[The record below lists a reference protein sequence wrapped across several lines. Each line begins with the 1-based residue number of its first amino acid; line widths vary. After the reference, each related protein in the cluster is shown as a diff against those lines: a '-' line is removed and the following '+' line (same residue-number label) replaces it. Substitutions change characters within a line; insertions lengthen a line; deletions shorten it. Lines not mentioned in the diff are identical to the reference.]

1 MRRLPIALSL
11 ICSTVLLFCFLA
23 ASVQAQSSYPMLM
36 SIEPSA
42 AQVGQSSEHV
52 IHSRYSMFGAYEVLV
67 TGEGVTGEIVTPME
81 LDKEGNTPSLTKIT
95 VRFTV
100 EPDAPE
106 GVRDVRLATP
116 QGASTLGQLVIVRDP
131 VVYEG
136 EKNDTAEGALPVE
149 LPATV
154 CGVIEKAEDL
164 DFFKFQI
171 DEPTTL
177 NFHCHGM
184 RLQDKIHDLQQ
195 HVDPILTI
203 RNANGSVVAI
213 ADKAY
218 AADPFLSHA
227 FKEPGEYTLEVRDVR
242 YQGNRYWQ
250 YVIEIHDRPFVATVH
265 PLAIP
270 RGEST
275 PVKLIGS
282 ALPENAETE
291 LVVPEDAPLGTTLVQ
306 PVLDGVKLNPV
317 QVYVSEERYEI
328 EGLEENGT
336 VETAQPIAVPGGVCG
351 QIGEEADID
360 VYKFQA
366 SKGDRFTFEVVA
378 RRLSSSLD
386 SILAVTNAEGRTL
399 SENDDLRLWGKRT
412 YQDSMIENWTA
423 PEDGEYFLQIR
434 DVHLRGGDAFTYAL
448 KAVRAEPTFELV
460 LDTDK
465 TQLTPGTAGVLF
477 ARAVRKNGLAGGIQL
492 AIDGL
497 PEGVTATCGRI
508 LADGDDGC
516 IILEAAED
524 AELAVAN
531 VRVTGTAVVG
541 EEDQREIA
549 VAGQPMQE
557 TYMPGGGR
565 NHWPVER
572 HTVAVGAPSDI
583 RAVKLDQ
590 YDIQLKPG
598 ESVRIGIEI
607 ERAEGF
613 DKNVSLDLLFQHLN
627 SVYANTLPKG
637 VTINAR
643 ESKTVINA
651 NETEGHITLTAAGD
665 APPVEDQLCS
675 VMANVSLNFVMKA
688 TYSSRPVRITVTE
701 SAPDR

>member
-1 MRRLPIALSL
+1 MRRLPTVLSL
-11 ICSTVLLFCFLA
+11 ICSTVLLFCSLPG
-23 ASVQAQSSYPMLM
+23 SVRAQTSYPMLM

-42 AQVGQSSEHV
+42 AQVGESSEHV

-81 LDKEGNTPSLTKIT
+81 LDKDGNAPSLTKIT
-95 VRFTV
+95 VKFTV

-136 EKNDTAEGALPVE
+136 EKNDTPEGALPIE

-177 NFHCHGM
+177 NFHCYGM

-218 AADPFLSHA
+218 AADPFLSHN
-227 FKEPGEYTLEVRDVR
+227 FKQPGEYTLEVRDVR

-270 RGEST
+270 RGEAT

-282 ALPENAETE
+282 ALPENAEAE
-291 LVVPEDAPLGTTLVQ
+291 LVISEETPLGTTLVQ

-378 RRLSSSLD
+378 RRLWSSLD
-386 SILAVTNAEGRTL
+386 PILAVTNAEGRTL

-477 ARAVRKNGLAGGIQL
+477 ARAIRKNGFEGEIQL

-497 PEGVTATCGRI
+497 PDGVTATCGRI
-508 LADGDDGC
+508 LADGNDGC
-516 IILEAAED
+516 IILEAEED

-541 EEDQREIA
+541 EEEDQREIS

-565 NHWPVER
+565 NHWPVEM

-607 ERAEGF
+607 ERAEAF
-613 DKNVSLDLLFQHLN
+613 DKNVTLDLLFQHLR
-627 SVYANTLPKG
+627 SVYADTLPKG

-651 NETEGHITLTAAGD
+651 NETEGHITLTAADD

-688 TYSSRPVRITVTE
+688 TYSSRPVRVTVTE
-701 SAPDR
+701 